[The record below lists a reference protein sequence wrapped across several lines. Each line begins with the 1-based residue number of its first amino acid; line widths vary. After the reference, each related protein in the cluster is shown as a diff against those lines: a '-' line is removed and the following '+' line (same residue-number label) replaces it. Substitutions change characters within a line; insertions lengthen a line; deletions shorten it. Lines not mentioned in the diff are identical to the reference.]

1 MKNNNGNNLYMHRI
15 IKLISPITCQTFK
28 VELNGEEDEMRE
40 LLGTILEINPKS
52 IKGLRDSFN
61 NYYTISS
68 AVKNPLL
75 NTDPYNYYTVVIKGI
90 NQSNDIKYIKY
101 PSLNLSNREQISNG
115 RINYE
120 KNFENKTMNFLED
133 ENNYFQQNIGKYKTK
148 DLLKFS
154 NELYKRNYID
164 KNLKKKL
171 NKLIKDNNIEVI
183 SILQSYL
190 DSKKSY
196 DELAQKIKPVI
207 SSSSQNSESKEDSKS
222 KSSRNSSTNSK
233 HKKNHK
239 QKSHHKSKKDKE
251 TKDKNNKKEN
261 TTKEEK
267 ILNDI
272 KLNFEKDQYSKLKD
286 LLKKKN
292 PEIIKFIKKFEKDND
307 YNHLISKLNS
317 ISKSFKDNS
326 EDQTNSEISN
336 EASEDSED
344 DSEVK
349 KNDSSDYLKEGS
361 KNKKKN
367 KNDTKEDT
375 NKIKNIT
382 KKICNAMKKSRKD
395 LYYIAKFDLDKMKN
409 EEKKSLFKKKFKLN
423 LDKITSDNNYKIPKK
438 NISIIEKYY
447 TQYMLKKVFNNFN
460 DDEKSLY
467 DQLCEEEDDNNVIF
481 QIYKDLLKH
490 KDLNE
495 LKSQIKKIIE
505 EAEKIDMEEGE
516 EEDEDNKKSYIKEE
530 NGENEEEEEEDYE
543 GEEDEENEGD
553 ENDDNQDKKEDSSS
567 NNFILKN
574 DDKDATAKVLNNNYR
589 KNYQFSNFANSNNK
603 NHEAKSK
610 SKSKS
615 KERSVDKSEKEDKKN
630 NEEENNLGLNF
641 VVIKPKKVN
650 KEEEKKDQESNG
662 GNTNLN
668 LYANKAK
675 ENSFSASN
683 NPNKKIGAFISQIEH
698 IKKIDEIKKPIIEA
712 IHRNNKYI
720 MELYEKFQKNK
731 SILNKKSLYDV
742 YNKIKANPES
752 TENTGE
758 KNKKF
763 SPFKA
768 LIQEISELDPREK
781 EFLCYDFINNKNS
794 LFIGAYDGYE
804 ELQDK
809 EEFFETILLLKKNR
823 SVKEL
828 FVQFCVKKMKED
840 GSNDIFENSKEII
853 NIMKK
858 NDLYNEKDCE
868 MMENYLGNDDGVF
881 LGIFRELFKTENFND
896 FMETMNMALTEKKK
910 GGNSKEIKSKW
921 DNELIKKNYEALKEN
936 MEEKYYKSLDD
947 LFKKRS
953 EKLFNILQGLN
964 SSNLNSKVETATV
977 LILKKDLSPI

>member
-133 ENNYFQQNIGKYKTK
+133 ENNYFQQNIRKYKTK

-154 NELYKRNYID
+154 SELYKRNYID

-307 YNHLISKLNS
+307 YNYLISKLNS

-349 KNDSSDYLKEGS
+349 KIDSSDYIKEGS

-409 EEKKSLFKKKFKLN
+409 DEKKSLFKKKFKLN
-423 LDKITSDNNYKIPKK
+423 LDKITTENNYKIPKK

-467 DQLCEEEDDNNVIF
+467 DQLCEEEEDNNVIF

-553 ENDDNQDKKEDSSS
+553 ENDDDQDKKEDSSS

-763 SPFKA
+763 LSFKA

-794 LFIGAYDGYE
+794 LFIGAYDGYK

-809 EEFFETILLLKKNR
+809 DEFFETILMLKKNR

-840 GSNDIFENSKEII
+840 GNNDIFENSKEII

-977 LILKKDLSPI
+977 LILKKDLSPT

>member
-154 NELYKRNYID
+154 SELYKRNYID

-349 KNDSSDYLKEGS
+349 KNDSSDYVKEGS

-423 LDKITSDNNYKIPKK
+423 LDKITSENNYKIPKK

-467 DQLCEEEDDNNVIF
+467 DQLCEEEDDNNVIY

-553 ENDDNQDKKEDSSS
+553 ENDDDPDKKEDSSS

-712 IHRNNKYI
+712 IHRNDKYI

-763 SPFKA
+763 SSFKA
-768 LIQEISELDPREK
+768 LIQEINELDPKEK

-804 ELQDK
+804 QLHDK
-809 EEFFETILLLKKNR
+809 DEFFETILMLKKNR
-823 SVKEL
+823 IVKEL

-840 GSNDIFENSKEII
+840 GNNDIFENSKEII
-853 NIMKK
+853 SIMKK

-964 SSNLNSKVETATV
+964 SSNLNSKIETATV
-977 LILKKDLSPI
+977 LILKKDLSPT

>member
-115 RINYE
+115 RINHE

>member
-15 IKLISPITCQTFK
+15 IKLISPITCKTFK

-101 PSLNLSNREQISNG
+101 PSLNISNREQISNG

-154 NELYKRNYID
+154 SELYKRNYID

-382 KKICNAMKKSRKD
+382 KKICNA
-395 LYYIAKFDLDKMKN
+395 
-409 EEKKSLFKKKFKLN
+409 KKKQERL
-423 LDKITSDNNYKIPKK
+423 
-438 NISIIEKYY
+438 
-447 TQYMLKKVFNNFN
+447 V
-460 DDEKSLY
+460 LY
-467 DQLCEEEDDNNVIF
+467 
-481 QIYKDLLKH
+481 
-490 KDLNE
+490 
-495 LKSQIKKIIE
+495 SQI
-505 EAEKIDMEEGE
+505 
-516 EEDEDNKKSYIKEE
+516 
-530 NGENEEEEEEDYE
+530 
-543 GEEDEENEGD
+543 
-553 ENDDNQDKKEDSSS
+553 
-567 NNFILKN
+567 
-574 DDKDATAKVLNNNYR
+574 R
-589 KNYQFSNFANSNNK
+589 
-603 NHEAKSK
+603 
-610 SKSKS
+610 
-615 KERSVDKSEKEDKKN
+615 
-630 NEEENNLGLNF
+630 LG
-641 VVIKPKKVN
+641 
-650 KEEEKKDQESNG
+650 
-662 GNTNLN
+662 
-668 LYANKAK
+668 
-675 ENSFSASN
+675 
-683 NPNKKIGAFISQIEH
+683 
-698 IKKIDEIKKPIIEA
+698 
-712 IHRNNKYI
+712 
-720 MELYEKFQKNK
+720 
-731 SILNKKSLYDV
+731 
-742 YNKIKANPES
+742 
-752 TENTGE
+752 
-758 KNKKF
+758 
-763 SPFKA
+763 
-768 LIQEISELDPREK
+768 
-781 EFLCYDFINNKNS
+781 
-794 LFIGAYDGYE
+794 
-804 ELQDK
+804 
-809 EEFFETILLLKKNR
+809 
-823 SVKEL
+823 
-828 FVQFCVKKMKED
+828 
-840 GSNDIFENSKEII
+840 
-853 NIMKK
+853 
-858 NDLYNEKDCE
+858 
-868 MMENYLGNDDGVF
+868 
-881 LGIFRELFKTENFND
+881 
-896 FMETMNMALTEKKK
+896 
-910 GGNSKEIKSKW
+910 
-921 DNELIKKNYEALKEN
+921 
-936 MEEKYYKSLDD
+936 
-947 LFKKRS
+947 
-953 EKLFNILQGLN
+953 
-964 SSNLNSKVETATV
+964 
-977 LILKKDLSPI
+977 

>member
-840 GSNDIFENSKEII
+840 GNNDIFENSKEII

>member
-154 NELYKRNYID
+154 SELYKRNYID

-222 KSSRNSSTNSK
+222 KSSRNSSANSK

-261 TTKEEK
+261 TSKEEK

-349 KNDSSDYLKEGS
+349 KNDSSDYVKEGS

-423 LDKITSDNNYKIPKK
+423 LDKITSENNYKIPKK

-553 ENDDNQDKKEDSSS
+553 ENDDDPDKKEDSSS

-712 IHRNNKYI
+712 IHRNDKYI

-763 SPFKA
+763 SSFKA
-768 LIQEISELDPREK
+768 LIQEINELDPKEK

-809 EEFFETILLLKKNR
+809 DEFFETILLLKKNR

-840 GSNDIFENSKEII
+840 GNNDIFQNSKEII

-964 SSNLNSKVETATV
+964 SSNLNSKIETATV
-977 LILKKDLSPI
+977 LILKKDLSPT

>member
-133 ENNYFQQNIGKYKTK
+133 ENNYFQQNIRKYKTK

-154 NELYKRNYID
+154 SELYKRNYID

-222 KSSRNSSTNSK
+222 KSSRNSSANSK

-307 YNHLISKLNS
+307 YNYLISKLNS

-349 KNDSSDYLKEGS
+349 KIDSSDYIKEGS

-409 EEKKSLFKKKFKLN
+409 DEKKSLFKKKFKLN
-423 LDKITSDNNYKIPKK
+423 LDKITTENNYKISKK

-467 DQLCEEEDDNNVIF
+467 DQLCEEEEDNNVIF

-553 ENDDNQDKKEDSSS
+553 ENDDDPDKKEDSSS

-763 SPFKA
+763 LSFKA

-794 LFIGAYDGYE
+794 LFIGAYDGYK

-809 EEFFETILLLKKNR
+809 DEFFETILMLKKNR

-840 GSNDIFENSKEII
+840 GNNDIFENSKEII

-896 FMETMNMALTEKKK
+896 FLETMNMALTEKKK

-964 SSNLNSKVETATV
+964 SSNLNSKIETATV
-977 LILKKDLSPI
+977 LILKKDLSPT

>member
-154 NELYKRNYID
+154 SELYKRNYID

-207 SSSSQNSESKEDSKS
+207 SSSSQNSDSKEDSKS
-222 KSSRNSSTNSK
+222 NSSRNSSNSK

-239 QKSHHKSKKDKE
+239 HKSKKEKD
-251 TKDKNNKKEN
+251 TKDKNTKKEN

-272 KLNFEKDQYSKLKD
+272 KLNFGKEQYSKLED

-307 YNHLISKLNS
+307 YNYLISKLNS
-317 ISKSFKDNS
+317 ISKSFKENS

-349 KNDSSDYLKEGS
+349 KNDSSDYIKEGS

-367 KNDTKEDT
+367 KGDIKEEN

-395 LYYIAKFDLDKMKN
+395 LYYIAKFDLDKMKT

-423 LDKITSDNNYKIPKK
+423 LDKITSENNYKIPKK

-467 DQLCEEEDDNNVIF
+467 DQLCEEEDDNNVIY

-495 LKSQIKKIIE
+495 FKSQIKKIIE

-516 EEDEDNKKSYIKEE
+516 EEDEDNKKSDIKE
-530 NGENEEEEEEDYE
+530 ENEEEEEEDYE

-553 ENDDNQDKKEDSSS
+553 ENDDDQEKKEDSSS
-567 NNFILKN
+567 YNFILKN

-589 KNYQFSNFANSNNK
+589 KNYHFSNFANSNNK
-603 NHEAKSK
+603 NNEAKSK

-615 KERSVDKSEKEDKKN
+615 KDKENSANKSDKEDKKN

-650 KEEEKKDQESNG
+650 KEEEKKDHESNG
-662 GNTNLN
+662 GNTNVN

-675 ENSFSASN
+675 ENSVSTSN
-683 NPNKKIGAFISQIEH
+683 NPNKKISAFISQIEH
-698 IKKIDEIKKPIIEA
+698 IKKIDEIKTTIIEA

-742 YNKIKANPES
+742 YNKIKANPDS
-752 TENTGE
+752 MNNTGE
-758 KNKKF
+758 NNKKF
-763 SPFKA
+763 SSFKA
-768 LIQEISELDPREK
+768 LIQEINELDEREK

-794 LFIGAYDGYE
+794 LFIGAYNGYE
-804 ELQDK
+804 ELNDK
-809 EEFFETILLLKKNR
+809 DEFFETIILLKKNR
-823 SVKEL
+823 NVKEL

-840 GSNDIFENSKEII
+840 GNNDIFENSKEII

-868 MMENYLGNDDGVF
+868 MMENYLGSDDGVF
-881 LGIFRELFKTENFND
+881 LGIFREFFKTENFND
-896 FMETMNMALTEKKK
+896 FMETMNMALNDKKK
-910 GGNSKEIKSKW
+910 GGNSKETKSKW
-921 DNELIKKNYEALKEN
+921 DNDLIKKNYEELKKN

-964 SSNLNSKVETATV
+964 SSNLNSKIETATV
-977 LILKKDLSPI
+977 LILKKDLSPT